1 MAVKI
6 RLQRFG
12 KKKQP
17 VYRVV
22 VMDGRK
28 PRDGRYL
35 EAIGRYE
42 PRQDPSLIEID
53 NDRALDWLMKGAQPT
68 ETAQKLL
75 EVSGAWAR
83 FKVAKG
89 EIYTVGVKAAPT
101 VEEADADADAVE
113 ASVEEVTEAPVEEAV
128 EVPAEVA
135 VEEAEEAGDAQEAPA
150 EPEAEAGEDSE

>member
-22 VMDGRK
+22 VMDGRR

-101 VEEADADADAVE
+101 VEEADADADA
-113 ASVEEVTEAPVEEAV
+113 EEVSVDDVAETPVEV
-128 EVPAEVA
+128 S

-150 EPEAEAGEDSE
+150 EPEAEAGEESE

>member
-28 PRDGRYL
+28 PRDGRYI

-53 NDRALDWLMKGAQPT
+53 NDRALDWLLKGAQPT

-75 EVSGAWAR
+75 VVSGAWAR

-89 EIYTVGVKAAPT
+89 EIYTVGEPAPV
-101 VEEADADADAVE
+101 VEEVEAEADAAE
-113 ASVEEVTEAPVEEAV
+113 TESVEVAEDTEEAV
-128 EVPAEVA
+128 EET
-135 VEEAEEAGDAQEAPA
+135 PA
-150 EPEAEAGEDSE
+150 EPEAEEDSE

>member
-22 VMDGRK
+22 VMDGRR

-101 VEEADADADAVE
+101 VEEADADADAEE
-113 ASVEEVTEAPVEEAV
+113 ASVDDAAETPVEES
-128 EVPAEVA
+128 

-150 EPEAEAGEDSE
+150 EPEAEAGEESE

>member
-101 VEEADADADAVE
+101 VEEADADADAVDV
-113 ASVEEVTEAPVEEAV
+113 SVEEVTEVPAEEAV
-128 EVPAEVA
+128 EAP